1 MRDVLKN
8 VDVTMPART
17 SIPAST
23 GKNLHQ
29 DVLNKN
35 GLNLD
40 KPYTISCSASLSL
53 NTDNHQ
59 CLGLSMD
66 F

>member
-1 MRDVLKN
+1 MCTKEWPTNKEIPGMRDVLKN
-8 VDVTMPART
+8 VDVTVPART

-35 GLNLD
+35 GL
-40 KPYTISCSASLSL
+40 K
-53 NTDNHQ
+53 
-59 CLGLSMD
+59 
-66 F
+66 